1 MFVADP
7 YGYVS
12 DVMSAAIHT
21 VTPETSVQAAMELL
35 HSSPITGLPVIDENG
50 HCVGVLSDKVRH

>member
-21 VTPETSVQAAMELL
+21 VTPETSVHAAMELL